1 MSMPILSKAVGILL
15 VMLGTLGYVTSNA
28 ASVTALIPA
37 FVGIPMF
44 LFGYLGEKE
53 NLRKHMMHAAAGLS
67 LIGFLG
73 TVSGVPKTISLLT
86 GGTVER
92 PQAAVVQAAMAI
104 ICLGFLIFAV
114 QSFIAARK
122 AGKV

>member
-1 MSMPILSKAVGILL
+1 MGMPNLSKAVGILL
-15 VMLGTLGYVTSNA
+15 VMLGALGYVTSDG
-28 ASVTALIPA
+28 ASWTALIPA

-67 LIGFLG
+67 LLGFLG
-73 TVSGVPKTISLLT
+73 TVAGIPKTISLVT

-92 PQAAVVQAAMAI
+92 PQAAAVKAAMAL
-104 ICLGFLIFAV
+104 ICLGYLIFAV
-114 QSFIAARK
+114 KSFIDARRARK
-122 AGKV
+122 A